1 MWDVHSG
8 QGTLMGR
15 RTRVMQ
21 VRHEQGSGHFSERPN
36 HGAAGGESI
45 QQDFQGKG
53 VPTGRGL
60 FVEPS
65 DHN

>member
-1 MWDVHSG
+1 
-8 QGTLMGR
+8 
-15 RTRVMQ
+15 MQ